1 VQRPPHRSQRE
12 GCVVSIVSDTNPNAW
27 QPTTSIANVKR
38 RAELL
43 WTIREFFHRRGVLE
57 VQTPILSRD
66 VIIDRYIDPVSLP
79 GASLALAGFDKTTFY
94 LQTSP
99 EFCMKRLLAVGMS
112 SIYEITPVFRAGER
126 GTYHNPEFT
135 MLEWYLVGAGFQHG
149 VDLLAE
155 LIIETL
161 GVDRVERLSY
171 QAAFLGTLGCDP
183 LEASLAE
190 LSRLAIELQLN
201 VAEDWS
207 DERDEWL
214 NLLFSEGVQPHLGK
228 QCPTI
233 VTHYPATQ
241 AALARLSPHDDR
253 TAERYE
259 LFIDGVELANGYHEL
274 LDAEELE
281 RRNEQSLAQR
291 SCDEK
296 PPLPTYS
303 RLVDAMR
310 SGLPACSGC
319 ALGLDRLLMVALAA
333 SSIDE
338 VLPFPIERA

>member
-1 VQRPPHRSQRE
+1 M
-12 GCVVSIVSDTNPNAW
+12 SDTNPNVW
-27 QPTTSIANVKR
+27 QPTASVANLKR

-66 VIIDRYIDPVSLP
+66 VIIDRHIDPIRLS
-79 GASLALAGFDKTTFY
+79 GANLALADFNQTTFY

-99 EFCMKRLLAVGMS
+99 EFCMKRLLAAGMC

-126 GTYHNPEFT
+126 GKYHNPEFT
-135 MLEWYLVGAGFQHG
+135 MLEWYVVGADYQHG

-155 LIIETL
+155 LIVATL
-161 GVDRVERLSY
+161 NVDRVDRLSY
-171 QAAFLGTLGCDP
+171 QAAFQDTLGCDP

-190 LSRLAIELQLN
+190 LSRLAVELKLN
-201 VAEDWS
+201 VDEDWS

-214 NLLFSEGVQPHLGK
+214 NLLFSEGVQPRLG
-228 QCPTI
+228 QARPTI

-241 AALARLSPHDDR
+241 AALARLSPLDCR

-274 LDAEELE
+274 LDAGELE
-281 RRNEQSLAQR
+281 YRNEQSLAQR
-291 SCDEK
+291 CSDGK
-296 PPLPTYS
+296 PPLPTRS

-310 SGLPACSGC
+310 AGLPASSGC

-333 SSIDE
+333 SSIDQ

>member
-1 VQRPPHRSQRE
+1 MFDSNSP
-12 GCVVSIVSDTNPNAW
+12 AW
-27 QPTTSIANVKR
+27 QPSTSIANVKR

-66 VIIDRYIDPVSLP
+66 VIIDRHIDPVCLS
-79 GASLALAGFDKTTFY
+79 GASLALADFDQTTFY

-99 EFCMKRLLAVGMS
+99 EFCMKRLMAAGLS

-126 GTYHNPEFT
+126 GAYHNPEFT
-135 MLEWYLVGAGFQHG
+135 MLEWYVVGADFQHG

-155 LIIETL
+155 LIVATL
-161 GVDRVERLSY
+161 SVESVEQLSY
-171 QAAFLGTLGCDP
+171 QAAFQHTLGCDP
-183 LEASLAE
+183 LEATNAE
-190 LSRLAIELQLN
+190 LSRLAVELRLN

-214 NLLFSEGVQPHLGK
+214 NLLFSERVQPHLGK
-228 QCPTI
+228 QRPTI

-241 AALARLSPHDDR
+241 AALARLCPRDSR

-259 LFIDGVELANGYHEL
+259 LFIDGVALANGYHKL
-274 LDAEELE
+274 LDADELE

-291 SCDEK
+291 SCDGK
-296 PPLPTYS
+296 PLLPTHS

>member
-1 VQRPPHRSQRE
+1 
-12 GCVVSIVSDTNPNAW
+12 
-27 QPTTSIANVKR
+27 
-38 RAELL
+38 
-43 WTIREFFHRRGVLE
+43 FFHRRGVLE

-66 VIIDRYIDPVSLP
+66 VIIDRHIDPVCLS
-79 GASLALAGFDKTTFY
+79 GASLALADFDQTTFY

-99 EFCMKRLLAVGMS
+99 EFCMKRLMAAGLS

-126 GTYHNPEFT
+126 GAYHNPEFT
-135 MLEWYLVGAGFQHG
+135 MLEWYVVGADFQHG

-155 LIIETL
+155 LIVATL
-161 GVDRVERLSY
+161 SVESVEQLSY
-171 QAAFLGTLGCDP
+171 QAAFQHTLGCDP
-183 LEASLAE
+183 LEATNAE
-190 LSRLAIELQLN
+190 LSRLAVELRLN

-214 NLLFSEGVQPHLGK
+214 NLLFSDGVQPHLGK
-228 QCPTI
+228 QRPTI

-241 AALARLSPHDDR
+241 AALARLCPRDSR

-274 LDAEELE
+274 LDADELE

-291 SCDEK
+291 SCDGK
-296 PPLPTYS
+296 PLLPTHS